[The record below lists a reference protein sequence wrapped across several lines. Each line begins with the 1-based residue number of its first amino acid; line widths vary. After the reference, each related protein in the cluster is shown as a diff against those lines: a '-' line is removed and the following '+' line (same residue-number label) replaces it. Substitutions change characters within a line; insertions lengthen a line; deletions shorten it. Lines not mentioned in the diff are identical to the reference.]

1 MKGKQSFFMASWS
14 LLQFLPPC
22 SCPDFHQ
29 GWTKTASWNKPFL
42 PLFAAVFY
50 YNSRNLSS
58 VSAHNMLSLV
68 CSTVEHTKVI
78 WDRLYPDSTAKIE
91 LTARTL
97 QLSLDKGCGAKYY
110 VQGSC
115 EALSVNPGT

>member
-1 MKGKQSFFMASWS
+1 MMGKQSFFMASWS

-50 YNSRNLSS
+50 YNSRNLTS

-91 LTARTL
+91 LTARAL
-97 QLSLDKGCGAKYY
+97 QLSLDKVVGPNTMFK
-110 VQGSC
+110 VH
-115 EALSVNPGT
+115 VRP